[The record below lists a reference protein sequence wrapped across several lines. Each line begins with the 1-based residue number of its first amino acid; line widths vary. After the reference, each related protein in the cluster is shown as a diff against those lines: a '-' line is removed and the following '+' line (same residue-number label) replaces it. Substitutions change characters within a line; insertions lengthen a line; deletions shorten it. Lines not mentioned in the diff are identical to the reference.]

1 MRVLLLSLAVAT
13 TVFVGGWLVDD
24 KMLGADIP
32 RNRSVAT
39 IDVGGLDV
47 DDARSRL
54 ADAGLDAQPIRLR
67 YGADVVSTTAAAL
80 GVVVDRLVEGE
91 PQRTT
96 GARGKVASASGPIH
110 FMHVAQQAAH
120 LFGLVSQVVMHVHLP
135 KEERR
140 RALLFRPAN

>member
-1 MRVLLLSLAVAT
+1 MRMRVLLLSLAVAT

-47 DDARSRL
+47 EDARSRL

-80 GVVVDRLVEGE
+80 GVVVDTDDALAAV
-91 PQRTT
+91 
-96 GARGKVASASGPIH
+96 VLSLIH
-110 FMHVAQQAAH
+110 I
-120 LFGLVSQVVMHVHLP
+120 
-135 KEERR
+135 
-140 RALLFRPAN
+140 